1 MARSYIWILGKRDK
15 DEFMNI
21 NGYFGVRSLE
31 AIVGI
36 KSLDSKAQVALFL
49 GVGLAVYGYFKYGKK
64 ENNNGKR
71 KEA

>member
-1 MARSYIWILGKRDK
+1 
-15 DEFMNI
+15 MNI

-31 AIVGI
+31 AVVGGI

-64 ENNNGKR
+64 DQK
-71 KEA
+71 

>member
-1 MARSYIWILGKRDK
+1 
-15 DEFMNI
+15 MNI

-31 AIVGI
+31 AIVGGI